1 MYNTTKNLNNYHT
14 NILWQEIVIATT
26 KIKIVAVV
34 LLYCN
39 NNFYRCNSPFFYCN
53 EFQNITTI
61 VYCGDI
67 LLLNTTKNK
76 IVVTE

>member
-1 MYNTTKNLNNYHT
+1 MYSTTKNLNNYVT

-26 KIKIVAVV
+26 EIKIVAVV

-39 NNFYRCNSPFFYCN
+39 SNFYRCNSPFFYCN